1 MKIKNITWLKMRN
14 FILLSF
20 IFMAVG
26 LSACA
31 DGQTP
36 TPTKFITNDS
46 TLLFTFVKDSL
57 YVDTYESGCGIE
69 CYRLEIKTEKR
80 SETLYKAYKFVL
92 DDDGTDR
99 PEIHYIRLSKYPMG
113 AHWEYYIKFDDE
125 EIIPIIKIH

>member
-1 MKIKNITWLKMRN
+1 MRN

-26 LSACA
+26 LSACTN
-31 DGQTP
+31 GQTP

-69 CYRLEIKTEKR
+69 CYRLEIKTKT
-80 SETLYKAYKFVL
+80 SFETLYKAYGLVL
-92 DDDGTDR
+92 NDDGTDR
-99 PEIHYIRLSKYPMG
+99 SEIHYIRLSKDPMG
-113 AHWEYYIKFDDE
+113 AHWDYIIKFDNE
-125 EIIPIIKIH
+125 GIIPIIKIN

>member
-1 MKIKNITWLKMRN
+1 MRN

-20 IFMAVG
+20 IFMVVG

-36 TPTKFITNDS
+36 TPKKFITNDS

-69 CYRLEIKTEKR
+69 EYRLEIETETR
-80 SETLYKAYKFVL
+80 SETLYKAYKFAL

-113 AHWEYYIKFDDE
+113 AHWDYIIKFDDE

>member
-1 MKIKNITWLKMRN
+1 MRN
-14 FILLSF
+14 FILISF
-20 IFMAVG
+20 IFMVVG

-69 CYRLEIKTEKR
+69 QYRLEKEF
-80 SETLYKAYKFVL
+80 SDGNETIYKAYLSVL
-92 DDDGTDR
+92 GENTD
-99 PEIHYIRLSKYPMG
+99 EKIELHGVRLSKNPIG

-125 EIIPIIKIH
+125 EIIPVIKVN

>member
-1 MKIKNITWLKMRN
+1 MRN

-20 IFMAVG
+20 IFMVVG

-36 TPTKFITNDS
+36 TPKKFITNDS

-69 CYRLEIKTEKR
+69 EYRLEIKTETR
-80 SETLYKAYKFVL
+80 SETLYKAYEFVL
-92 DDDGTDR
+92 DNDGINR
-99 PEIHYIRLSKYPMG
+99 SEIHYIRLSKNPIG
-113 AHWEYYIKFDDE
+113 NHWEYYIKFDDE

>member
-1 MKIKNITWLKMRN
+1 MRN

-20 IFMAVG
+20 IFMVVG

-69 CYRLEIKTEKR
+69 QYRLEKEF
-80 SETLYKAYKFVL
+80 SDGNETTIYKAYLPVL
-92 DDDGTDR
+92 GENTDEKI
-99 PEIHYIRLSKYPMG
+99 EIHYIILSKDPMG
-113 AHWEYYIKFDDE
+113 AHWDYIIKFDDE
-125 EIIPIIKIH
+125 EKIPVIKVN

>member
-1 MKIKNITWLKMRN
+1 MRN

-20 IFMAVG
+20 IFMVVG

-69 CYRLEIKTEKR
+69 QYRLEKEF
-80 SETLYKAYKFVL
+80 SDGNETIYKAYLSVL
-92 DDDGTDR
+92 GENTDEKI
-99 PEIHYIRLSKYPMG
+99 EIHYIRLSKYPMG
-113 AHWEYYIKFDDE
+113 AHWEYYIKFDNE
-125 EIIPIIKIH
+125 EKIPVIKVN

>member
-1 MKIKNITWLKMRN
+1 MRN
-14 FILLSF
+14 FVLLSF
-20 IFMAVG
+20 IFMVVG

-36 TPTKFITNDS
+36 TPKKFITNDS

-69 CYRLEIKTEKR
+69 EYRLEIKAETR

-99 PEIHYIRLSKYPMG
+99 PEIHYIRLSKHPMG

>member
-1 MKIKNITWLKMRN
+1 MRN

-20 IFMAVG
+20 IFMVVG

-69 CYRLEIKTEKR
+69 EYRLEIVTEKR

-92 DDDGTDR
+92 YDDGTDR

>member
-1 MKIKNITWLKMRN
+1 MRK
-14 FILLSF
+14 FILLFF
-20 IFMAVG
+20 IFIVAG

-69 CYRLEIKTEKR
+69 EYRLEIEAETR

-99 PEIHYIRLSKYPMG
+99 IEIHYIRLSKHPMG
-113 AHWEYYIKFDDE
+113 AHWGYIIKFDDE

>member
-1 MKIKNITWLKMRN
+1 MRN

-20 IFMAVG
+20 IFMVVG

-57 YVDTYESGCGIE
+57 YVDTYESGCGME
-69 CYRLEIKTEKR
+69 EYRLEIETETR
-80 SETLYKAYKFVL
+80 SETLYKAYEFVL

-99 PEIHYIRLSKYPMG
+99 LEIHYIRLSKDPMG
-113 AHWEYYIKFDDE
+113 AHWDYIIKFDDE

>member
-1 MKIKNITWLKMRN
+1 MRK
-14 FILLSF
+14 FILLFF
-20 IFMAVG
+20 IFIVAG

-69 CYRLEIKTEKR
+69 EYRLEIEAETRSETR

-99 PEIHYIRLSKYPMG
+99 LEIHYIRLSKHPMG
-113 AHWEYYIKFDDE
+113 AHWDYIIKFDDE

>member
-1 MKIKNITWLKMRN
+1 MRN
-14 FILLSF
+14 FILISF
-20 IFMAVG
+20 IFMVVG

-36 TPTKFITNDS
+36 TPKKFITNDS
-46 TLLFTFVKDSL
+46 IFTFVKDSL

-69 CYRLEIKTEKR
+69 EYRLEIETETL
-80 SETLYKAYKFVL
+80 SETLYKAYKFAL

-99 PEIHYIRLSKYPMG
+99 LEIHYIRLPKYPIG

-125 EIIPIIKIH
+125 EKIPIIKIH

>member
-1 MKIKNITWLKMRN
+1 MRN

-20 IFMAVG
+20 IFIVAG
-26 LSACA
+26 LSAYA

-36 TPTKFITNDS
+36 TPTKFVTNDS

-69 CYRLEIKTEKR
+69 QYRLEKEF
-80 SETLYKAYKFVL
+80 SDGNETIYKAYLSVL
-92 DDDGTDR
+92 GENTDEKI
-99 PEIHYIRLSKYPMG
+99 EIHYIMLSKDPMG

-125 EIIPIIKIH
+125 EKIPVIKVN

>member
-1 MKIKNITWLKMRN
+1 MRN

-20 IFMAVG
+20 IFMVVG

-31 DGQTP
+31 DGQTL

-69 CYRLEIKTEKR
+69 EYRLEIETETL

-99 PEIHYIRLSKYPMG
+99 LEIHYIRLSKHPMG
-113 AHWEYYIKFDDE
+113 AHWDYIIKFDDE

>member
-1 MKIKNITWLKMRN
+1 MRN
-14 FILLSF
+14 FILLFF
-20 IFMAVG
+20 IFMVVG

-99 PEIHYIRLSKYPMG
+99 PEIHYIRLSKDPMG
-113 AHWEYYIKFDDE
+113 AHWDYIIKFDDE
-125 EIIPIIKIH
+125 KIIPIIKIH

>member
-1 MKIKNITWLKMRN
+1 MRN

-20 IFMAVG
+20 IFIVVG
-26 LSACA
+26 LSACT

-69 CYRLEIKTEKR
+69 EYRLEVETETS
-80 SETLYKAYKFVL
+80 SETLYKAYEFVL
-92 DDDGTDR
+92 DDDGTYR
-99 PEIHYIRLSKYPMG
+99 SEIHYIRLSKNPIG
-113 AHWEYYIKFDDE
+113 NHWEYFIKFDDE
-125 EIIPIIKIH
+125 EETIPIIKIH

>member
-1 MKIKNITWLKMRN
+1 MRN

-20 IFMAVG
+20 IFMVVG

-36 TPTKFITNDS
+36 TPKKFITNDS

-69 CYRLEIKTEKR
+69 EYKLEIETETR
-80 SETLYKAYKFVL
+80 SETLYKAYKFAL

-125 EIIPIIKIH
+125 EKIPIIKIH

>member
-1 MKIKNITWLKMRN
+1 MRN
-14 FILLSF
+14 FILLFF
-20 IFMAVG
+20 IFMVVG

-36 TPTKFITNDS
+36 TPKKFITNDS

-69 CYRLEIKTEKR
+69 EYRLEIETETL
-80 SETLYKAYKFVL
+80 SETLYKAYKFAL

-99 PEIHYIRLSKYPMG
+99 PEIHYIRLSKNPMG
-113 AHWEYYIKFDDE
+113 AHWDYIIKFDDK

>member
-1 MKIKNITWLKMRN
+1 MRN
-14 FILLSF
+14 FVLLSF
-20 IFMAVG
+20 IFMVVG

-36 TPTKFITNDS
+36 TPKKFITNDS

-69 CYRLEIKTEKR
+69 EYRLEIETETL

-99 PEIHYIRLSKYPMG
+99 PEIHYIRLSKNPMG
-113 AHWEYYIKFDDE
+113 AHWDYIIKFDDK

>member
-1 MKIKNITWLKMRN
+1 MRN

-20 IFMAVG
+20 IFMVVG

-46 TLLFTFVKDSL
+46 TLFFTFVKDSL

-69 CYRLEIKTEKR
+69 EYRLEIETETR
-80 SETLYKAYKFVL
+80 SEVLYKAYKFVL

-99 PEIHYIRLSKYPMG
+99 PEIHYIMLSKYPMG

>member
-1 MKIKNITWLKMRN
+1 MRN
-14 FILLSF
+14 FILLFF
-20 IFMAVG
+20 IFMVVG

-69 CYRLEIKTEKR
+69 QYRLEKEF
-80 SETLYKAYKFVL
+80 SDGNETIYKAYLSVL
-92 DDDGTDR
+92 GENTDEKI
-99 PEIHYIRLSKYPMG
+99 EIHYIMLFKDPMG
-113 AHWEYYIKFDDE
+113 AHWDYIIKFDDK

>member
-1 MKIKNITWLKMRN
+1 MRK
-14 FILLSF
+14 FILLFF
-20 IFMAVG
+20 IFIVAG

-69 CYRLEIKTEKR
+69 EYRLEIEAETR

-99 PEIHYIRLSKYPMG
+99 PEIHYIRLSKDPMG
-113 AHWEYYIKFDDE
+113 AHWDYIIKFDDE

>member
-1 MKIKNITWLKMRN
+1 MRN
-14 FILLSF
+14 FILISF
-20 IFMAVG
+20 IFMVVG

-36 TPTKFITNDS
+36 TSTKFITNDS

-69 CYRLEIKTEKR
+69 QYRLEKEF
-80 SETLYKAYKFVL
+80 SDGNETIYKAYLSVL
-92 DDDGTDR
+92 GENTD
-99 PEIHYIRLSKYPMG
+99 EKIELHGVRLSKYPIG

-125 EIIPIIKIH
+125 EKIPVIKVN

>member
-1 MKIKNITWLKMRN
+1 MRK
-14 FILLSF
+14 FILLFF
-20 IFMAVG
+20 IFIVAG

-69 CYRLEIKTEKR
+69 EYRLEIEAETR

-99 PEIHYIRLSKYPMG
+99 IEIHYIRLSKHPMG
-113 AHWEYYIKFDDE
+113 AHWDYIIKFDDE